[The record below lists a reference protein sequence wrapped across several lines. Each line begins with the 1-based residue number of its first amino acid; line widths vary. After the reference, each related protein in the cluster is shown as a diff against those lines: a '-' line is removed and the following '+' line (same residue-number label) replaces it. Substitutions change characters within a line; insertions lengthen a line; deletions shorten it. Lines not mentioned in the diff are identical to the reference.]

1 MTTAQQVEAIEA
13 RGLSIVDG
21 DYLAMLNRIANSD
34 DELQAAFAV
43 DKIEAWYNEA

>member
-1 MTTAQQVEAIEA
+1 MTTAQKVESIGSRE
-13 RGLSIVDG
+13 LSFFDR

-34 DELQAAFAV
+34 NELQSAFAV